1 MSVAAAR
8 RLWLIAG
15 LVVAV
20 LALNLVAVTQSW
32 GAVIDIPVVVFL
44 DWDGGEDGI
53 RPLQAALYGSGLVPV
68 GVALVGLLGGAHA
81 RNPELSPRDH
91 WAERMPLRVKGV
103 VPRGRAGSIMAG
115 GGPDPLRPRSLV
127 CDNPL
132 RTGGGAARL
141 GVLRADR
148 RDGGGLLDARMAW
161 RLPIRSPIPPR
172 SVERDLLRRRHV
184 PALPRATRLG
194 RLPGR
199 RHGGGR
205 SPSYGALPGSRP
217 KMIPRATKS
226 A

>member
-68 GVALVGLLGGAHA
+68 GVALVGLLGAAHA

-91 WAERMPLRVKGV
+91 WAERMPLRVEGV

-115 GGPDPLRPRSLV
+115 AVLILFVLAPWYATIHFARVVALRGSVCFAPTDEMGVGFWTLEWRGACPFDHQFRLAPSNATSCEGDTFQPFLEPLAWVVFLAAAMAATLSFLWSVARQSPQDDPA
-127 CDNPL
+127 
-132 RTGGGAARL
+132 G
-141 GVLRADR
+141 
-148 RDGGGLLDARMAW
+148 
-161 RLPIRSPIPPR
+161 
-172 SVERDLLRRRHV
+172 H
-184 PALPRATRLG
+184 
-194 RLPGR
+194 
-199 RHGGGR
+199 
-205 SPSYGALPGSRP
+205 
-217 KMIPRATKS
+217 
-226 A
+226 